1 MLAERRRDVR
11 HGIQRHAYASIEGVE
26 ALILDANERGLA
38 LSSNARVP
46 VPAWMKVKL
55 ELVDG
60 GRCVVTTAARVAW
73 SDACGRFGVE
83 FLDISPESRGDLQ
96 QWLRLSSQPQAR
108 AEGSSA
114 VKPQLCED
122 VSAAES
128 SSDALFTS
136 AAERAILLTRAH
148 GAAIAL
154 DDGHGLGC
162 RAAAG
167 EIAPLVGSR
176 IDSQSGLTGA
186 CLRSGQVMRCNST
199 DSDPLVNRE
208 SCRSLGISSIIAA
221 PIVHAGCV
229 VGLIE
234 VFSRRSHAFDNS
246 DCYALERLAE
256 AVAESAAV
264 RASLMRSETARTPEI
279 ALHAAEVELGRS
291 ATPGDTAPPSL
302 SREAGA
308 TAAGDDSSALAGLLL
323 SAGYEFSMTEKL
335 MLHKRAILWSVA
347 GVLVALS
354 LWFSFENPTQW
365 GSNGPLGTAANLQ
378 IAGRDGRSPTPN
390 VSSWASTFAISV
402 KHDSLEDVRQRA
414 QSGDPNAQ
422 FELGAAYAR
431 GQGSAESYTEAV
443 KWLTRSADQGNVTAA
458 AALGAFYWDGRGV
471 TQDNVDAYVWSAI
484 AEAEGDEASS
494 YRVTILQSRLSPVE
508 LAEAKRRAT
517 TWFRL
522 HSKQISLKHGAPT
535 YH

>member
-1 MLAERRRDVR
+1 
-11 HGIQRHAYASIEGVE
+11 
-26 ALILDANERGLA
+26 
-38 LSSNARVP
+38 
-46 VPAWMKVKL
+46 MKVKL

-108 AEGSSA
+108 AEGPSA

-122 VSAAES
+122 VSAAET
-128 SSDALFTS
+128 SSDALFAS
-136 AAERAILLTRAH
+136 AAERAILLTRAD

-154 DDGHGLGC
+154 DDNGGLRC
-162 RAAAG
+162 RAAVG
-167 EIAPLVGSR
+167 EIAPLVCSR

-208 SCRSLGISSIIAA
+208 SCHSLGISSIIAA

-234 VFSRRSHAFDNS
+234 VFSRRSHAFDNG

-264 RASLMRSETARTPEI
+264 RASLMRSETARTSEI
-279 ALHAAEVELGRS
+279 ALHAAEAELRRS
-291 ATPGDTAPPSL
+291 AIPADTAPPSL

-308 TAAGDDSSALAGLLL
+308 TAAGDDASPLAGLLL
-323 SAGYEFSMTEKL
+323 SAGYEFSMAEKL
-335 MLHKRAILWSVA
+335 MLHKRAIFWSVA

-354 LWFSFENPTQW
+354 LWFSFENRTQW
-365 GSNGPLGTAANLQ
+365 GSNGPLPTAANLQ
-378 IAGRDGRSPTPN
+378 IAGRNGRSPTPN
-390 VSSWASTFAISV
+390 VPSRASTSTIST

-414 QSGDPNAQ
+414 QSGDLNAQ

-443 KWLTRSADQGNVTAA
+443 KWLTRSADQGNVTAT
-458 AALGAFYWDGRGV
+458 AALGAFYWAGRGV
-471 TQDNVDAYVWSAI
+471 TQDYVDAYVWSSI

-494 YRVTILQSRLSPVE
+494 YRVKILQTRMPPTE
-508 LAEAKRRAT
+508 LDEARRRAAA
-517 TWFRL
+517 WL
-522 HSKQISLKHGAPT
+522 HTHGKQIGVKRGAPT
-535 YH
+535 YR